1 MGQHRLQTAV
11 FEQKREKLKP
21 EAHMSKDY
29 RLAIGCIEVDQ
40 GGFVRGI
47 DRGATLRS
55 WCRRDKKGRV
65 ERVLKI
71 DDRIR
76 KQGMSVGTDG
86 RISQLDGGRN
96 GTT

>member
-1 MGQHRLQTAV
+1 M
-11 FEQKREKLKP
+11 
-21 EAHMSKDY
+21 
-29 RLAIGCIEVDQ
+29 
-40 GGFVRGI
+40 
-47 DRGATLRS
+47 
-55 WCRRDKKGRV
+55 
-65 ERVLKI
+65 LKI